1 MGEWQMLYDIDFK
14 RFLPTREYNV
24 MTHLYRPALQNTN
37 LYVRGVGYFR
47 SSVYRLMTEDLLK
60 FCENGGKVILLTST
74 EWGRKDYDSLMKSFD
89 ESETF
94 GKEYY
99 ENEISSLLEDSDH
112 KISDPTRMLV
122 ALVHLGYL
130 EIKVAIPRPNEGIYH
145 QKVGYFTDN
154 EYTVAFDG
162 SANETLKALHPHSN
176 VESINVSC
184 SWDDAW
190 KHYGFEW
197 KRYLDRTLK
206 NETDIKVCS
215 ITEVPSEFIG
225 KYEIDIDINKYRDAA
240 AERQKN
246 LTEIWDK
253 QFGNKSQPVIAGRDT
268 EKMPLEMIKDRPHQ
282 IRALDK
288 WIKNGHRGILKH
300 ATGSGKTIT
309 ALAAI
314 QEHSNRGNSTLIIVP
329 SIPLLNQ
336 WIKEIAKFSC
346 FDDLNKY
353 YLGGTH
359 TFQKIK
365 SHLQALSR
373 TSKSTPS
380 ITVILKHQLRDIA
393 VLRPLKRAQKNG
405 LLTDMLLIF
414 DECHRA
420 GEKGLREFCD
430 IEFTKTL
437 GLSATPERQSGFATS
452 ETEDD
457 NIIEEEYT
465 HVLGDNE
472 AIRKLLGEVI
482 DEFSI
487 EDAMKVKPRIL
498 TPFNYHLETV
508 SLNQKE
514 QEKYS
519 EYRKQY
525 AKGRGKK
532 GEINPAA
539 EAAIHNAR
547 RIVRSASAKIPFAVK
562 TVGEKFE
569 IGKFWLVYCDN
580 SVMLNQIRTGI
591 AEEYPHLSHLILEYS
606 SKNQSTREM
615 NLKKFQ
621 SEGGILLAMKCLDE
635 GVSIE
640 QISHGLVLSSSTVE
654 REFIQRRGRMLRK
667 AKGKT
672 VAEIFDLVTEPHQSA
687 TEAEKESILKHE
699 LSRIESFSNMAIN
712 EYEVELFKIENFD
725 EII

>member
-1 MGEWQMLYDIDFK
+1 MLYDIDFK

-225 KYEIDIDINKYRDAA
+225 KYDIDIDINKYRDAA

-282 IRALDK
+282 IRALEK
-288 WIKNGHRGILKH
+288 WTKNGNRGILKH

-314 QEHSNRGNSTLIIVP
+314 QEHTSLGFSTIIIVP
-329 SIPLLNQ
+329 SIPLLDQ
-336 WIKEIAKFSC
+336 WIIELNKFSC
-346 FDDLNKY
+346 FDHVNKY
-353 YLGGTH
+353 YLGGRYR
-359 TFQKIK
+359 FNRIK
-365 SHLQALSR
+365 SHLQAI
-373 TSKSTPS
+373 SKSKLSHPS
-380 ITVILKHQLRDIA
+380 ITIILKHQLRDIA
-393 VLRPLKRAQKNG
+393 VLRPLMRSQKNG
-405 LLTDMLLIF
+405 LLNDILLVF

-420 GEKGLREFCD
+420 GEKGLREFCEL
-430 IEFTKTL
+430 EFNMTL
-437 GLSATPERQSGFATS
+437 GLSATPERESGFSTS
-452 ETEDD
+452 ENDD
-457 NIIEEEYT
+457 DSTDFTNS
-465 HVLGDNE
+465 VGDNE
-472 AIRKLLGEVI
+472 AIENLLGKVI
-482 DEFSI
+482 DEFSL
-487 EDAMKVKPRIL
+487 EDAMEVGSIL
-498 TPFNYHLETV
+498 TPFNYHLDVV
-508 SLNQKE
+508 SLTAQE
-514 QEKYS
+514 QNDYS
-519 EYRKQY
+519 EYRRQY
-525 AKGRGKK
+525 ARSRNKEGGVT
-532 GEINPAA
+532 PAG

-547 RIVRSASAKIPFAVK
+547 RIVRSASEKIPMAVK
-562 TVGEKFE
+562 IIGEKFE
-569 IGKFWLVYCDN
+569 IGQFWLIYCDN
-580 SVMLNQIRTGI
+580 SVMLNEIRTKI
-591 AEEYPHLSHLILEYS
+591 ASEYPGLSHTILEYS
-606 SKNQSTREM
+606 SKNLASRDM

-640 QISHGLVLSSSTVE
+640 QISHGLVLSSSTVK
-654 REFIQRRGRMLRK
+654 REFIQRRGRMLRR
-667 AKGKT
+667 AKNKT
-672 VAEIFDLVTEPHQSA
+672 RAEIYDIVTLPHSSADLF
-687 TEAEKESILKHE
+687 EKESILKHE
-699 LSRIESFSNMAIN
+699 LKRIDSFSNMADNSYDVDI
-712 EYEVELFKIENFD
+712 FKLEHFD
-725 EII
+725 STI